1 MSSKTFKKEL
11 TVMMESN
18 GFELQRSASHL
29 VWKHV
34 SGVQIF
40 TSATPSC
47 RHALNQIKRQIRQKG
62 VQIN

>member
-1 MSSKTFKKEL
+1 
-11 TVMMESN
+11 MMESN

>member
-1 MSSKTFKKEL
+1 
-11 TVMMESN
+11 MMESN
-18 GFELQRSASHL
+18 GFELQRHGTHL

>member
-1 MSSKTFKKEL
+1 MSSRTFKKEL

-47 RHALNQIKRQIRQKG
+47 RHALNQIERDIQRKMVKNG
-62 VQIN
+62 

>member
-1 MSSKTFKKEL
+1 MSSRTFKKEL
-11 TVMMESN
+11 TNMMESN
-18 GFELQRSASHL
+18 GFELQRHGTHL

-62 VQIN
+62 VKIN